1 MEISCFAVLSP
12 HTSTGTCAP
21 RTHRT
26 CAAEK
31 CKKVFLWNGDVF
43 VVVRRSHPL
52 WTINKKPKSCSG
64 EFRSH
69 EKKKKKKPKA
79 PPWKVRWVPAHVII
93 DISLR
98 SCSCSS
104 CFSTLRRGDFFLPLE
119 QNHKHTFSLLRIH
132 ICRRVVA
139 EICREIVIRRNCA
152 GRCVDPWT
160 SAASSVVAWT
170 ILSSFLTGAFSGK
183 RCAAWREAKSF
194 N

>member
-1 MEISCFAVLSP
+1 MGMFLLSFGAP
-12 HTSTGTCAP
+12 IHSERSTRNQNHAP
-21 RTHRT
+21 GNSVPTK
-26 CAAEK
+26 E
-31 CKKVFLWNGDVF
+31 
-43 VVVRRSHPL
+43 
-52 WTINKKPKSCSG
+52 
-64 EFRSH
+64 
-69 EKKKKKKPKA
+69 KKPKA